1 MPSFYFTFG
10 SHEAFPFYGGWVEVK
25 APNIDAACKAFRRY
39 YPDRIDGVLNCS
51 DYYTEDQFDAAGFE
65 EKGNRGRYC
74 HRLSNGR
81 KQNNRNNR
89 AHRSARSADIQVVLA
104 RSLVARAPV
113 AAWSVY
119 QFQCTFPVRGMTP

>member
-39 YPDRIDGVLNCS
+39 YPDRIDGVLNCT

-74 HRLSNGR
+74 HRVIEWEEA
-81 KQNNRNNR
+81 KQ
-89 AHRSARSADIQVVLA
+89 
-104 RSLVARAPV
+104 
-113 AAWSVY
+113 
-119 QFQCTFPVRGMTP
+119 